1 VSAQITVQSKQ
12 GTVEICQESKKKSGF
27 FHLTRESLV
36 FRNLLLRLE
45 FEGCSG
51 LTRPFLSLIG
61 CRHLMRVLYHDLPVS
76 VEDSYE
82 QSVGSWRLIMMETVY
97 RYDQVT
103 FGYDAVIRRVIRFTL
118 KSLTSLRK

>member
-1 VSAQITVQSKQ
+1 
-12 GTVEICQESKKKSGF
+12 
-27 FHLTRESLV
+27 
-36 FRNLLLRLE
+36 
-45 FEGCSG
+45 
-51 LTRPFLSLIG
+51 
-61 CRHLMRVLYHDLPVS
+61 MRVLYHDLPVS